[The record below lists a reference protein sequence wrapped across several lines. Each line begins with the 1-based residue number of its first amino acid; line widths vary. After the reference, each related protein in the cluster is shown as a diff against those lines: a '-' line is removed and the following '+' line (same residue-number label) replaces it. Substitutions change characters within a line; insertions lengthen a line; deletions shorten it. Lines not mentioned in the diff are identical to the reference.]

1 MTIVVCMKW
10 VALRPDIDPVTGVVS
25 SDDRWSGPS
34 PADNAALEVG
44 LRLARSGDDDVH
56 VVTVACPAADAMLRD
71 AIACGASAAT
81 RVQCTNQAS
90 SHAVAAVLAD
100 TVRPL
105 QPRLIICGDWSLDR
119 GSGSVPPFLA
129 AELGYGQACGLVS
142 ITEGPGAILLAE
154 RRLDGGRRER
164 VRISGPAV
172 LSVEGSVALLRR
184 ATMAGTLRSQ
194 KLAIA
199 ILTPKHALAATP
211 TAQHSGP
218 FRPPCESARRPGYL
232 GVAPVPHRT
241 THRCAHEPQASAEA
255 HPRTRSGCRCNP
267 GPACRVGLRLL
278 ARSSNALAR
287 HGRSQEQLSKGD
299 RHSVH

>member
-44 LRLARSGDDDVH
+44 LRLAGSGDDDVH
-56 VVTVACPAADAMLRD
+56 VMTVAGPVADAMLRD
-71 AIACGASAAT
+71 AVACGAAAAT
-81 RVQCTNQAS
+81 RVQCAIQAT
-90 SHAVAAVLAD
+90 SHAAAAILAE
-100 TVRPL
+100 TIRPL
-105 QPRLIICGDWSLDR
+105 QPRLVICGDWSLDR

-142 ITEGPGAILLAE
+142 VSDGPGTILLAE

-172 LSVEGSVALLRR
+172 LSVEGSVAVLRR
-184 ATMAGTLRSQ
+184 ATLAGTLRSQ
-194 KLAIA
+194 KLAITV
-199 ILTPKHALAATP
+199 LTPKHALAATP

-218 FRPPCESARRPGYL
+218 FRPRARVL
-232 GVAPVPHRT
+232 D
-241 THRCAHEPQASAEA
+241 
-255 HPRTRSGCRCNP
+255 
-267 GPACRVGLRLL
+267 GPATSESP
-278 ARSSNALAR
+278 RSR
-287 HGRSQEQLSKGD
+287 IEQLTGALTNRKPPQKLTLEPEAAADAILAQLAEWGYD
-299 RHSVH
+299 F

>member
-44 LRLARSGDDDVH
+44 LRLAGSGDDVVH
-56 VVTVACPAADAMLRD
+56 VVTVAGPAADAMLRD

-81 RVQCTNQAS
+81 RVQCTNQVS

-199 ILTPKHALAATP
+199 VLTPKHALAATP

-218 FRPPCESARRPGYL
+218 VRPRARVL
-232 GVAPVPHRT
+232 D
-241 THRCAHEPQASAEA
+241 
-255 HPRTRSGCRCNP
+255 
-267 GPACRVGLRLL
+267 GPATSESP
-278 ARSSNALAR
+278 RSR
-287 HGRSQEQLSKGD
+287 IEQLTGALTNRKPPQKLTLEPEAAADAILAQLAEWGYD
-299 RHSVH
+299 F

>member
-44 LRLARSGDDDVH
+44 LRLAGSGHDDVH
-56 VVTVACPAADAMLRD
+56 VMTVAGPVADAMLRD

-81 RVQCTNQAS
+81 RVQCANHAT
-90 SHAVAAVLAD
+90 SHAVAAVLAE
-100 TVRPL
+100 TIRPL
-105 QPRLIICGDWSLDR
+105 RPRLVLCGDWSLDR

-142 ITEGPGAILLAE
+142 LTEGPGPILLAE

-164 VRISGPAV
+164 VRISGPTV

-184 ATMAGTLRSQ
+184 ATLSGTLRSQ
-194 KLAIA
+194 KLAI
-199 ILTPKHALAATP
+199 TVSMPQHALAAAP
-211 TAQHSGP
+211 TAKHSGP
-218 FRPPCESARRPGYL
+218 FRPRARVL
-232 GVAPVPHRT
+232 D
-241 THRCAHEPQASAEA
+241 
-255 HPRTRSGCRCNP
+255 
-267 GPACRVGLRLL
+267 GPATSESP
-278 ARSSNALAR
+278 RSR
-287 HGRSQEQLSKGD
+287 IEQLTGALTNRKPPQKLTLEPEAAADAILAQLAEWGYD
-299 RHSVH
+299 F